1 MHMRRRL
8 VLGLLLVLGGL
19 PGCGFFTGNE
29 PPVAVLEASP
39 TRGDAPLTVEFDGTR
54 SRDSDG
60 LIVRFLWEFG
70 DGARAEGPKATH
82 TYTANGIYLATL
94 TVIDQFGAKDTD
106 KVRIVVGN
114 PPPQA
119 IITATPTS
127 GWPPLTVTFDASP
140 SFDPEGDE
148 IMRYEWEFGDGTRG
162 LGPRISHTYTGSGRY
177 MALLTITDRDG
188 ASSTARLEIRALGFR
203 SARDVRIGRSPT
215 AALSGDLDGDGQIDL
230 VVANSESNEVS
241 LLFGSSG
248 LLREDVRVEVG
259 RRPVALAMGDFN
271 GDGRPDLVTANL
283 DGGSLSVLLGE
294 GNRRFRLHDE
304 LRIGR
309 WASAVLAADV
319 DRDGRTDLV
328 TADAGNDRL
337 VVLLGDGR
345 GGFERLGDVPTGR
358 WPAALVSGDFNGD
371 GRPDLAVA
379 HFMEDTISV
388 LLGNGVG
395 GFREGGIYPAGL
407 GPTDLV
413 AADFN
418 GDGRLDLAVGAAQS
432 RTITVFLG
440 DGRGELERMAP
451 VSFGA
456 GVQAV
461 AAVDFDGDGAPDLAT
476 ANGGA
481 DTITV
486 LLNDGFGR
494 FPSRQSKTISVL
506 GSPTA
511 LAVGDFDGDGSADL
525 AVVRFDS
532 ESLSLLVNEL

>member
-1 MHMRRRL
+1 MHMQRRL

-19 PGCGFFTGNE
+19 PGCTVFTGNE

-60 LIVRFLWEFG
+60 LIVQFAWEFG
-70 DGARAEGPKATH
+70 DGARAEGPRVSHA
-82 TYTANGIYLATL
+82 YTANGVYLATL

-127 GWPPLTVTFDASP
+127 GWPPLVVTFDASP

-148 IMRYEWEFGDGTRG
+148 ITRYEWEFGDGDRG

-177 MALLTITDRDG
+177 IATLTITDRDG
-188 ASSTARLEIRALGFR
+188 ASSTAMLEIRALGFR
-203 SARDVRIGRSPT
+203 SARDVRLGRSPT
-215 AALSGDLDGDGQIDL
+215 AALASDLDGDGRTDL
-230 VVANSESNEVS
+230 AIANSESNEVS
-241 LLFGSSG
+241 LIFGDAS
-248 LLREDVRVEVG
+248 REDARVAVG
-259 RRPVALAMGDFN
+259 RRPVALASGDFN
-271 GDGRPDLVTANL
+271 GDGRPDLAVANL
-283 DGGSLSVLLGE
+283 DGGSISLLINE
-294 GNRRFRLHDE
+294 GNRQFRLQAE

-319 DRDGRTDLV
+319 DRDGRIDLV
-328 TADAGNDRL
+328 VSDAGNDRL

-345 GGFERLGDVPTGR
+345 GGFERVGEVPTGR
-358 WPAALVSGDFNGD
+358 WPAALASGDFNGD

-395 GFREGGIYPAGL
+395 GFREAGTYPAGL

-413 AADFN
+413 VTDFS
-418 GDGRLDLAVGAAQS
+418 GDGRIDLAVGAVQG

-440 DGRGELERMAP
+440 DGRGGLEPMAP
-451 VSFGA
+451 VSLGA
-456 GVQAV
+456 SVQAV
-461 AAVDFDGDGAPDLAT
+461 TAADFDGDGAPDLAT
-476 ANGGA
+476 ANGGS

-494 FPSRQSKTISVL
+494 FPTGQAKTISVL

-511 LAVGDFDGDGSADL
+511 LTAGDFDGDDSPDL

-532 ESLSLLVNEL
+532 NSLSLLLNEL